1 MHGTSDP
8 YSPKSYS
15 RRGQQVSIVEAAIL
29 AKASLE
35 RERINSGDD
44 NETVSF
50 DMVEETPVEENYTF
64 QLTLPQN
71 TFALD
76 ALGDRVIAGS
86 FTKGL
91 DNSIYIV
98 DYQHGSLSLTGSI
111 SHGLPASK
119 ILCKPGQSSD
129 QPTLFASTAASLRVW
144 RASDSSE
151 RKSVI
156 TPVTQ
161 LCTSHKVDAFALTSF
176 DWSAVTSTKIAT
188 SAADSSVAIWD
199 LEREKL
205 DTQMMAHDKPVMDV
219 AFCGQTDKI
228 IATVGED
235 GSLRLFDI
243 RDLEHCSIL
252 LEDPKPFI
260 RVKWSLG
267 SHANQVAVMGLDSKV
282 ITIVDVRKS
291 GEPACIINLATA
303 AESIAWCP
311 KSNLLAVGTRSGALL
326 CDTSLAQVVASLD
339 TDTSGLAWADT
350 DVLAMTSKRILQ
362 LVTI

>member
-1 MHGTSDP
+1 M
-8 YSPKSYS
+8 
-15 RRGQQVSIVEAAIL
+15 SIVEAAIL

-35 RERINSGDD
+35 RERLNSGDD
-44 NETVSF
+44 SETLAF
-50 DMVEETPVEENYTF
+50 EMVEETPVEDNYSF

-71 TFALD
+71 TFAID
-76 ALGDRVIAGS
+76 ALGDRMIAGS

-98 DYQHGSLSLTGSI
+98 DYNHSSLSLTGSI

-119 ILCKPGQSSD
+119 ILCKPGQSTTE
-129 QPTLFASTAASLRVW
+129 QNTLFASTATSLRIW

-151 RKSVI
+151 RKSTI
-156 TPVTQ
+156 TPITQ
-161 LCTSHKVDAFALTSF
+161 LCTSHKLDAFALTSF
-176 DWSAVTSTKIAT
+176 DWSSVTTTKIAT

-205 DTQMMAHDKPVMDV
+205 DTQMMAHDKSVMDV
-219 AFCGQTDKI
+219 AFCTQTDKI
-228 IATVGED
+228 ITTVGDD

-252 LEDPKPFI
+252 LEDPNPFL
-260 RVKWSLG
+260 RVKWSSG
-267 SHANQVAVMGLDSKV
+267 SHINHVAVMGLDSNI
-282 ITIVDVRKS
+282 ITIVDIRKS
-291 GEPACIINLATA
+291 GEPACVINIGASA

-311 KSNLLAVGTRSGALL
+311 KSNLLAVGTSSGATLL
-326 CDTSLAQVVASLD
+326 CDTDQGEVVANLA
-339 TDTSGLAWADT
+339 TSDQTTSITGLAWADT
-350 DVLAMTSKRILQ
+350 DVLAMGSKRSLQ